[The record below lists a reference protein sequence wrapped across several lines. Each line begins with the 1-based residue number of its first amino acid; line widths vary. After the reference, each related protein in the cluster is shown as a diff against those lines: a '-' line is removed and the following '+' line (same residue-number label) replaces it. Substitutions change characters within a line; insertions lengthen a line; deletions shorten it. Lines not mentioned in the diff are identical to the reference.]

1 MDQLNDMKHQPR
13 IVILAEF
20 PAWKVDR
27 TIPSGRSWKYLVW
40 LVSLYE
46 TLKMQQQY
54 DIHWISFNREISRYR
69 CVESGGQTFHFF
81 PCGPLTVARVQRFA
95 WDRWRARRLLD
106 KLQPQLVHAWGTE
119 SRYAWCGLQYAGKKI
134 LSMQGVLRAFHERSP
149 MTGYYWRLPIRSEK
163 MLMESYDLV
172 TCESIWGCER
182 CREIAPDVPLVR
194 WEYAANPL
202 FFDVEREPAEKPYVL
217 MAGTDDPRKNMGVA
231 VEAFRHPALA
241 GVELVGAGLLAE
253 QHPDLPP
260 NVKALGGVSHERIAE
275 LLSHAWGL
283 VHPSKADTSPNI
295 VKEARV
301 VGLPVVTTTECGGM
315 QYIEPGKSGYILA
328 PDDVPGMVKAIGDM
342 TQSRERSL
350 EMGAFGWEECRR
362 QLSPQTMYEQL
373 MRIYD
378 AVLHNAL
385 PEEMLWSDG

>member
-1 MDQLNDMKHQPR
+1 MRHQPR

-20 PAWKVDR
+20 PAWYVDESIDHQR
-27 TIPSGRSWKYLVW
+27 GWHYCVW

-46 TLKMQQQY
+46 ALKTQDVY
-54 DIHWISFNREISRYR
+54 DIHWVSFCREISSYR
-69 CVESGGQTFHFF
+69 CVEAGGQTFHLF
-81 PCGPLTVARVQRFA
+81 PCGSLTVARVQHFA
-95 WDRWRARRLLD
+95 WDRWRAQRLLD
-106 KLQPQLVHAWGTE
+106 QLQPQLVHAWGTE
-119 SRYAWCGLQYAGKKI
+119 SRYAWCGLRYAGKKI

-149 MTGYYWRLPIRSEK
+149 LTGYYWRLPLRSEK

-182 CREIAPDVPLVR
+182 CREIAPGVRLVR

-202 FFDVEREPAEKPYVL
+202 FFGREREPSETPYVL

-231 VEAFRHPALA
+231 IEAFRHPSLA
-241 GVELVGAGLLAE
+241 GVELKGAGLVAE
-253 QHPDLPP
+253 GHPDLPA
-260 NVKALGGVSHERIAE
+260 NVKALGGVSHEQIAE
-275 LLSHAWGL
+275 LLAHAWGL

-301 VGLPVVTTTECGGM
+301 MGLPVVTTTECGGM
-315 QYIEPGKSGYILA
+315 QYIEPGKSGYIIA
-328 PDDVPGMVKAIGDM
+328 PDDVQGLVKAVCAM

-350 EMGAFGWEECRR
+350 EMGAFGREECRR
-362 QLSPQTMYEQL
+362 QLSSQTMYEQL

-378 AVLHNAL
+378 AVLKDAL
-385 PEEMLWSDG
+385 PEEMLWA